1 MTATR
6 AEAAPASAQA
16 LRESVARSCRI
27 LAHQGHDHLCF
38 GHVSVRD
45 PAGSGL
51 LVKVAGLG
59 LEEVRAD
66 DVAATDSAGA
76 AIEPGVQLHDEMPLH
91 TEIYR
96 ARPDVGAIV
105 HTHPST
111 VAILSLFE
119 QSLLITS
126 QDAVP
131 FRNRLAFYPSSDLVT
146 TVEQGRELAATL
158 GGGRAAVLRAHGLVA
173 VGADL
178 AEATVNAVLLER
190 AMRTNLAA
198 SALGRPEPI
207 GAADLDALERRFEH
221 DRDRRIERLWD
232 YLVRTLERAGG

>member
-1 MTATR
+1 
-6 AEAAPASAQA
+6 
-16 LRESVARSCRI
+16 
-27 LAHQGHDHLCF
+27 
-38 GHVSVRD
+38 
-45 PAGSGL
+45 
-51 LVKVAGLG
+51 
-59 LEEVRAD
+59 
-66 DVAATDSAGA
+66 
-76 AIEPGVQLHDEMPLH
+76 
-91 TEIYR
+91 
-96 ARPDVGAIV
+96 
-105 HTHPST
+105 
-111 VAILSLFE
+111 
-119 QSLLITS
+119 
-126 QDAVP
+126 VP